1 MKTTIISTKDPKV
14 FYVAAEVL
22 DNGGIVA
29 FPTDTV
35 YGVAAAVFNIQGIE
49 ALYLAKERDASK
61 AIPVLMSSSADLDRV
76 ANNVNPIALQLSERY
91 WPGPLT
97 LIVPRHPA
105 MPEILGP
112 NPTLGVR
119 VPDHPDAL
127 ALMRVTGP
135 LAVTSANL
143 SGAPDA
149 RTARE
154 VLDQLEGR
162 VNLILDGGTTPGGR
176 PSTVVDCTTPK
187 LRVLR
192 QGPISLDE
200 LQIGF

>member
-1 MKTTIISTKDPKV
+1 MKTKIVTTQEPNAISQ
-14 FYVAAEVL
+14 ARQVL
-22 DNGGIVA
+22 ERGGIVA

-35 YGVAAAVFNIQGIE
+35 YGVAVGVFSIEGIE
-49 ALYLAKERDASK
+49 ALYQAKERDPEK
-61 AIPVLMSSSADLDRV
+61 AIPVLMSSAADLEQV
-76 ANNVNPIALQLSERY
+76 AENVSQVAYQLGQEF

-97 LIVPRHPA
+97 LIVPRHPSL
-105 MPEILGP
+105 PTILGP
-112 NPTLGVR
+112 YPTLGVR
-119 VPDHPDAL
+119 VPDHADAR

-149 RTARE
+149 CSAQE

-162 VNLILDGGTTPGGR
+162 IDLILDGGTTPGGK

-187 LRVLR
+187 LRLLR
-192 QGPISLDE
+192 QGPIALAD
-200 LQIGF
+200 LQKSF